1 MTGGPDAGP
10 AVPLLEIR
18 ELVKRYP
25 PLGRRGV
32 SGRRWVDALNGLN
45 FDVVRGETLGLVGE
59 SGCGKT
65 TAAKAILRL
74 VEPTSGSV
82 RFDGEEVTSMDPPA
96 LRRLRRRVQ
105 LVFQD
110 SAGALD
116 PRLSVA
122 ATLQEVL
129 SVHGHDR
136 HGSHARMLELLD
148 QVGLSASEAGR
159 YPHEL
164 SGGQRQRLGIARALA
179 VEPELLVLDEPVS
192 ALDVSVRAQVVNL
205 LQDLRERLR
214 LTYVFIAHDLT
225 LVRYLCDRVV
235 VMYAGRAME
244 ITTAAGLEGGALHPY
259 TRELLAAVPRLDG
272 SRRRRGGSRGAPA
285 TVTTHAASLGG
296 CPWAA
301 RCGHPEKDAS
311 CLAVLPPL
319 EEASDGRRVACLKA
333 LSGAESGA

>member
-1 MTGGPDAGP
+1 VTRAPDAGHS
-10 AVPLLEIR
+10 PLLEVR
-18 ELVKRYP
+18 GLVKRYP
-25 PLGRRGV
+25 LDRRRREG
-32 SGRRWVDALNGLN
+32 GRWVDALNGLS

-82 RFDGEEVTSMDPPA
+82 RFDGEEVTAMDRA
-96 LRRLRRRVQ
+96 AMNRLRCRVQ

-110 SAGALD
+110 SAGSFD

-136 HGSHARMLELLD
+136 RSSAARTVELLE

-205 LQDLRERLR
+205 LQDLKDRLR

-225 LVRYLCDRVV
+225 LVRHICDRVV

-244 ITTAAGLEGGALHPY
+244 ITRATDLERAALHPY
-259 TRELLAAVPRLDG
+259 TRELLAAVPRVDG
-272 SRRRRGGSRGAPA
+272 SRRRRGSPREAAQTGMTHSP
-285 TVTTHAASLGG
+285 THAG
-296 CPWAA
+296 CPWAE
-301 RCGHPEKDAS
+301 RCAHPKKDAL
-311 CLAVLPPL
+311 CVAVLPPL
-319 EEASDGRRVACLKA
+319 EEVSDGRRVACLKA
-333 LSGAESGA
+333 LSEAESGA

>member
-1 MTGGPDAGP
+1 VIRGPGP
-10 AVPLLEIR
+10 EQTVPLLEIR
-18 ELVKRYP
+18 DLVKRYP
-25 PLGRRGV
+25 LDGAGPDR
-32 SGRRWVDALNGLN
+32 RRWVDALNGLSL
-45 FDVVRGETLGLVGE
+45 DVARGETLGLVGE

-82 RFDGEEVTSMDPPA
+82 RFDGDEVTSMDRA
-96 LRRLRRRVQ
+96 AMRRLRRRVQ

-110 SAGALD
+110 SVGSLN
-116 PRLSVA
+116 PRLSAV

-129 SVHGHDR
+129 SVHGYDR
-136 HGSHARMLELLD
+136 RSARTRTIELLE
-148 QVGLSASEAGR
+148 QVGLSASEARR

-205 LQDLRERLR
+205 LQDLKERLR
-214 LTYVFIAHDLT
+214 LTYLFIAHDLT

-244 ITTAAGLEGGALHPY
+244 IAPATALEHALHPY
-259 TRELLAAVPRLDG
+259 TRELLDAVPRVDG
-272 SRRRRGGSRGAPA
+272 SRRRRGGSPETPA
-285 TVTTHAASLGG
+285 TATKRPAAPGG
-296 CPWAA
+296 CPWEE
-301 RCGHPEKDAS
+301 RCAHPEKDAS
-311 CLAVLPPL
+311 CAAALPPL

-333 LSGAESGA
+333 FSEAGSGA